1 MLLGEADFR
10 VDDSEAIYFLQFAV
24 FAMFDMLLYYV
35 VMIDRAVFNKGAHV
49 CASLWAHGTKGIAVR
64 RHNH

>member
-10 VDDSEAIYFLQFAV
+10 VDDSEAIYFLQFV
-24 FAMFDMLLYYV
+24 LLLYYV

-49 CASLWAHGTKGIAVR
+49 CASLWAHGTGGIAVR
-64 RHNH
+64 RRDH